1 VGTPRICSLVSSIHR
16 TLLFCAVLAAPG
28 ACNGQTDDDGQDASG
43 DPDGAIDEERDET
56 VDGEAPAEALAW
68 TAPENISMSAALS
81 DIRFQWGRSLAA
93 GEDGKV
99 HAAWREVRG
108 EQDTLDLAAVVY
120 RMRDGLAWTP
130 VQEIAPVAAG
140 SGHPK
145 LALSGSHVYILW
157 HRHDPAGEDS
167 LLLSV
172 SDAGGAAGTFSPPRT
187 LVSDAA
193 VTTLNPMGE
202 YATAP
207 SIAAWG
213 DWVYIVWSDE
223 RMVDACGMQVPE
235 VYLLSS
241 PDRGETWSAVLP
253 VSSQDCRSSW
263 TPAVAAW
270 GGVVH
275 VAWTD
280 ERHNASDCGLTG
292 GMCHEEEYY
301 RRLADNGSTP
311 DPVEVRLTH
320 DEPGSEV
327 ESWGPSIAAWDG
339 NVQIAWYDRAG
350 GNDFEVY
357 HIRSMDS
364 GLSWESEP
372 RRLSMHAPGCLSA
385 CATLASEAEAVHV
398 VWFEMCGDAASTVL
412 HTWSDDLGETW
423 SGVSD
428 VTSGGGVLAVHPHV
442 ALGSGRPHVVWND
455 NADGEIYYAAPL

>member
-1 VGTPRICSLVSSIHR
+1 
-16 TLLFCAVLAAPG
+16 
-28 ACNGQTDDDGQDASG
+28 
-43 DPDGAIDEERDET
+43 
-56 VDGEAPAEALAW
+56 
-68 TAPENISMSAALS
+68 MSAALS

-193 VTTLNPMGE
+193 VTTLNPMSE

-385 CATLASEAEAVHV
+385 CATLAAEAEAVHV
-398 VWFEMCGDAASTVL
+398 VWFEMCGDAVSTVL